1 MAKGSGT
8 THSDIMKAVDEGKY
22 APVYLLM
29 GEEDYYIDLVSQFI
43 ADKVLKPEERD
54 FNLDIM
60 YGADIKAVDIM
71 NAARQFPVL
80 AERRVVLVRE
90 FQTIRDKEVLTA
102 YAKNPMPSTILV
114 LCHKHGAMEGGKSL
128 LAEIRKSGV
137 VMPSPRLLEYKL
149 PAFVAEYVRSR
160 NLTIEPRAT
169 QMLCDH
175 VGSDLTRLVSE
186 IEKLLLVLPAG
197 ETRVQASLVE
207 EQTGVS
213 KDFNSFELQDA
224 FANHDALKANRIVNY
239 YATNPRGFNVSF
251 MLSSLFGFFADVL
264 LAYYAPDQSDE
275 GIARW
280 VGRTTWAAQQAV
292 IPARRTYKANKVLD
306 ILSQIRETDA
316 KSKGV
321 GGCRTPY
328 GELLRELTFF
338 ILH

>member
-1 MAKGSGT
+1 
-8 THSDIMKAVDEGKY
+8 MKAVDEGKY
-22 APVYLLM
+22 APVYMLM
-29 GEEDYYIDLVSQFI
+29 GDEDYYIDLVSQHI
-43 ADKVLKPEERD
+43 ADKVLKPEELD
-54 FNLDIM
+54 FNLNIM
-60 YGADIKAVDIM
+60 YGAEIKAVDIM
-71 NAARQFPVL
+71 NVARQFPML

-90 FQTIRDKEVLTA
+90 FQAVRDKETLAA
-102 YAKNPMPSTILV
+102 YAKNPMPSTILI

-137 VMPSPRLLEYKL
+137 VMSSQRLPDYKL
-149 PAFVAEYVRSR
+149 PAFVAEYMRSR
-160 NLTIEPRAT
+160 NLTIEQRAT

-197 ETRVQASLVE
+197 ETQVKASLVE

-224 FANHDALKANRIVNY
+224 FATRDVYKANRIVNY
-239 YATNPRGFNVSF
+239 YATNPRGFNVAF
-251 MLSSLFGFFADVL
+251 TLSSLFGFFADVL
-264 LAYYAPDQSDE
+264 LAYYAPDQSDD

-280 VGRTTWAAQQAV
+280 VGRTTWAAKQAV
-292 IPARRTYKANKVLD
+292 IPARRTYKANKVLE

-321 GGCRTPY
+321 GGCRTPF